1 MIPCRYGT
9 TVLKMMKKILCA
21 ALAVMFQFLIG
32 TVQQKFLLL
41 KSQRK
46 KILWNVS
53 IPHRY
58 GTTTDFIRS
67 LVFIILLF
75 PRFSTVLA
83 KKVGLPR
90 ARNTLFP
97 AFFKMVGGRPT
108 FSLFLAQ
115 NQLFFYQKMPRNL
128 YFTRKIADRLFYPI
142 YQKKERETAFTAVS
156 LVLCVLCCLA
166 KLPFYFCRINWR
178 KYHKWCL
185 FR

>member
-1 MIPCRYGT
+1 MVGNS
-9 TVLKMMKKILCA
+9 
-21 ALAVMFQFLIG
+21 G
-32 TVQQKFLLL
+32 
-41 KSQRK
+41 
-46 KILWNVS
+46 VS

-142 YQKKERETAFTAVS
+142 YQKNRKERRFS
-156 LVLCVLCCLA
+156 LPSPSYYASCVVWL
-166 KLPFYFCRINWR
+166 N
-178 KYHKWCL
+178 CL
-185 FR
+185 FTSAESIGGNTTNGVCFGKSPLCANGNQLHIKIDTFHIFSSNS